1 MSIGYF
7 EALVLGA
14 SALWCLVGVY
24 WFWLVGRV
32 PRLPRRTADT
42 ADTADTAGVKVSV
55 VVTACNEAD
64 TIGPALTS
72 LLSLSY
78 QPLELIIVYDRST
91 DTTGVII
98 DELIAGHEHA
108 RVVHNGDLPE
118 GWLGKVH
125 ALKLGAAAAS
135 GDWLLFTDADV
146 VYRDGVIADAVTH
159 VESSGLD
166 HFSLLPTMKAETWP
180 LDITVCAFTQLGVH
194 RVFGLNPVPFGAGAF
209 NMVRR
214 RALDAS
220 EGFEWLKMEIAD
232 DAGLALLIAEAGG
245 STEFRTALDGLEIA
259 WYRSLGHMFRGLE
272 KNASL
277 VVSRGRPW
285 RMFLMWS
292 AGCTAIT
299 LPFLGPLL
307 NPELWP
313 ALCIGMGAFI
323 CATFRLRARLG
334 MQPWL
339 AILAPLGFVLVGT
352 CGLWSMLQNL
362 RRGGIEWR
370 GTFYPWSALVE
381 GQRVRL

>member
-1 MSIGYF
+1 MTVGYL
-7 EALVLGA
+7 EALAVGA
-14 SALWCLVGVY
+14 SALWCVVGVY
-24 WFWLVGRV
+24 WFWLAGRI
-32 PRLPRRTADT
+32 PALPRGA
-42 ADTADTAGVKVSV
+42 AAVPGVKVSV

-64 TIGPALTS
+64 TIGPALAS

-78 QPLELIIVYDRST
+78 RPLELIIVNDRST
-91 DTTGVII
+91 DATGSII
-98 DELIAGHEHA
+98 EDLIADHDHA
-108 RVVHNGDLPE
+108 RVVHNDVLPE

-125 ALKLGAAAAS
+125 ALHLGAAAAS

-146 VYRDGVIADAVTH
+146 VYRDGVISDAVAH
-159 VESSGLD
+159 VESRGLD
-166 HFSLLPTMKAETWP
+166 HFSLLPTMKAKTWP

-194 RVFGLNPVPFGAGAF
+194 RVFGLSPVPFGAGAF

-220 EGFEWLKMEIAD
+220 AGIEWLRMEVAD

-245 STEFRTALDGLEIA
+245 PTEFRTALDGLEIA
-259 WYRSLGHMFRGLE
+259 WYPSLGAMFRGLE

-277 VVSRGRPW
+277 VASHGKPW
-285 RMFLMWS
+285 RMALIWS
-292 AGCTAIT
+292 AGCTAMA
-299 LPFLGPLL
+299 LPFMGPIL
-307 NPELWP
+307 NPELWA

-323 CATFRLRARLG
+323 CATFRLRLRLG
-334 MQPWL
+334 THPWL

-352 CGLWSMLQNL
+352 CGLWSMIQN
-362 RRGGIEWR
+362 RRQGGIEWR